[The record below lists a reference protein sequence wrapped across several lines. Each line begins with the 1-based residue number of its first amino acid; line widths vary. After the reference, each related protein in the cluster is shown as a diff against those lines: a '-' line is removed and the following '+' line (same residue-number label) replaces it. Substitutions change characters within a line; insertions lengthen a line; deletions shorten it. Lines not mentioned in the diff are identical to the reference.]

1 MWPSAGSVTTMLEQV
16 LQTGLI
22 GVAMV
27 GTVMLGGG
35 SISMIYIYLLAF
47 DSLKCMGHCNC
58 EFIPATLFQL
68 FPIAKYLL
76 YTPSYVFSLSLSL
89 SASRKHSP
97 KYILPNFRTPKFS
110 QMDPLLLSV
119 LNCSDSVFFP
129 SWIGSDPSF
138 LFSCSVNFQHQLF
151 FSSAIKMKNST
162 RT

>member
-89 SASRKHSP
+89 SLSVSLCVSLPQKN
-97 KYILPNFRTPKFS
+97 ILPNTFFQILELANSPRWILCCSWFK
-110 QMDPLLLSV
+110 LL
-119 LNCSDSVFFP
+119 
-129 SWIGSDPSF
+129 
-138 LFSCSVNFQHQLF
+138 
-151 FSSAIKMKNST
+151 
-162 RT
+162 

>member
-1 MWPSAGSVTTMLEQV
+1 MLPSAGSVTTMLEQV

-76 YTPSYVFSLSLSL
+76 YTPSYVFSLSLS
-89 SASRKHSP
+89 ASKKRSP

-110 QMDPLLLSV
+110 QMDPLLLLV

-151 FSSAIKMKNST
+151 CSSAIKMKNPT
-162 RT
+162 PT